1 MGPASVF
8 RAQVQMKIRSI
19 EASAFRLPYRRSF
32 KWAGLQVELGSFV
45 LVRVRTDEGLIGYG
59 EATPLPDW
67 GGDFGR
73 RSGETL
79 ATVISLVNEILG
91 PALIGADPTQVTS
104 ARRKMDRLVVGNSY
118 AKCAVDIALH
128 DLWGKSVGQPI
139 YRLLGGAVRDS
150 VPVAHMI
157 GLMTELDAAKE
168 GVAAVADGVRSLQIK
183 GGVDPERDIRLVST
197 LRRELGSGVTLRLD
211 ANQGYGHAKQ
221 AGQVV
226 ARLADAGVDLVEQPA
241 VGLAFLAEVTAGATV
256 PIIADE
262 SCWDVAD
269 ALEVVRHRAADCL
282 SIYLAKAGGFV
293 GARAVAA
300 VAESQCMACDING
313 SIESAIGNAANTHF
327 ALAHPAVSLASV
339 IPISAPAGTHPCAV
353 AGRYYEDDVLSEA
366 FAVQDGAIL
375 PLNRPGLGI
384 EVDEARLAKYRIA
397 G

>member
-1 MGPASVF
+1 MGPALKKPQ
-8 RAQVQMKIRSI
+8 AQMKIRSI
-19 EASAFRLPYRRSF
+19 KASAFRLPIRRSF
-32 KWAGLQVELGSFV
+32 KWAGLQVDLGNFV
-45 LVRVRTDEGLIGYG
+45 LVRVTTDEGLVGYG

-79 ATVISLVNEILG
+79 ATVISMVTEIFA
-91 PALIGADPTQVTS
+91 PALEGADPTHVTS
-104 ARRKMDRLVVGNSY
+104 ARWKMDRLVVGNSY

-150 VPVAHMI
+150 VPIAHMI
-157 GLMTELDAAKE
+157 GLMVESEAAKE
-168 GVAAVADGVRSLQIK
+168 GIAAVADGVCALQIK
-183 GGVDPERDIRLVST
+183 GGVDPERDIRLVGI

-211 ANQGYGHAKQ
+211 ANQGYGHAKN
-221 AGQVV
+221 ACKMV
-226 ARLADAGVDLVEQPA
+226 ARLADAGVDLVEQPT
-241 VGLAFLAEVTAGATV
+241 VGLAYLAEVTAGATV

-262 SCWDVAD
+262 SCWDIAD

-293 GARAVAA
+293 GARGVAA
-300 VAESQCMACDING
+300 VAEAQCMACDING

-327 ALAHPAVSLASV
+327 ALAHSAVSLASV
-339 IPISAPAGTHPCAV
+339 IPISAPGGAHPCAV
-353 AGRYYEDDVLSEA
+353 AGRYFEDDVVSEA
-366 FAVQDGAIL
+366 FEVKDGAIL

-384 EVDEARLAKYRIA
+384 EVDEVRLEKYRIA
-397 G
+397 

>member
-1 MGPASVF
+1 
-8 RAQVQMKIRSI
+8 MKIRSV
-19 EASAFRLPYRRSF
+19 EASAFRLPHRRSF
-32 KWAGLQVELGSFV
+32 KWAGLHVELGSFV
-45 LVRVRTDEGLIGYG
+45 LVRVTTDEGLIGYG

-79 ATVISLVNEILG
+79 STVISMVNRIFE
-91 PALIGADPTQVTS
+91 PALAGSDPTAVTS
-104 ARRKMDRLVVGNSY
+104 ARQTMDRLVVGNNY

-128 DLWGKSVGQPI
+128 DLWGKSLGQPI

-157 GLMTELDAAKE
+157 GLMGEADATNE
-168 GVAAVADGVRSLQIK
+168 GVAAIADGVRTLQIK
-183 GGVDPERDIRLVST
+183 GGVDAERDIRLVGT

-211 ANQGYGHAKQ
+211 ANQGYGHAKR
-221 AGQVV
+221 ARQVV

-241 VGLAFLAEVTAGATV
+241 TGLTFLAEVTAGATV

-262 SCWDVAD
+262 SCWDVSD

-293 GARAVAA
+293 GARGVAA
-300 VAESQCMACDING
+300 VAEAQRMACDING

-327 ALAHPAVSLASV
+327 ALAHSAVSLASV
-339 IPISAPAGTHPCAV
+339 IPVSAPAGAHPYTV
-353 AGRYYEDDVLSEA
+353 AGRYYEDDVISEA
-366 FAVQDGAIL
+366 FAVRDGAIL

-384 EVDEARLAKYRIA
+384 EVDEARLAKYRCD
-397 G
+397 

>member
-1 MGPASVF
+1 
-8 RAQVQMKIRSI
+8 MKIRSL
-19 EASAFRLPYRRSF
+19 EASAFRLPHRRSF
-32 KWAGLQVELGSFV
+32 KWAGLHVELGSFV
-45 LVRVRTDEGLIGYG
+45 LVRVTTDEGLIGYG

-79 ATVISLVNEILG
+79 ATVISMVNEIFE
-91 PALIGADPTQVTS
+91 PALAGSDPTAVTS
-104 ARRKMDRLVVGNSY
+104 ARQKMDSLVVGNSY

-157 GLMTELDAAKE
+157 GLMDESDAANE
-168 GVAAVADGVRSLQIK
+168 GIAAIADGVHALQIK
-183 GGVDPERDIRLVST
+183 GGVDAERDIRLVRT

-211 ANQGYGHAKQ
+211 ANQGYGHAKR
-221 AGQVV
+221 ARQVV
-226 ARLADAGVDLVEQPA
+226 ARLADAGVDLVEQPTA
-241 VGLAFLAEVTAGATV
+241 GLAFLAEVTAAATV

-262 SCWDVAD
+262 SCWDVSD

-293 GARAVAA
+293 GARRVAA
-300 VAESQCMACDING
+300 VAEAQHMACDING

-327 ALAHPAVSLASV
+327 VLAHSAVSLASV
-339 IPISAPAGTHPCAV
+339 IPVSAPAGAHPYTV
-353 AGRYYEDDVLSEA
+353 AGRYYEDDVISEA
-366 FAVQDGAIL
+366 FAVRDGAIL

-384 EVDEARLAKYRIA
+384 EVDEARLAKYRCQ
-397 G
+397 

>member
-1 MGPASVF
+1 MGSALAH
-8 RAQVQMKIRSI
+8 RRIQMKISSI
-19 EASAFRLPYRRSF
+19 EASSFRLPHRRSF
-32 KWAGLQVELGSFV
+32 KWAGLNVELGAFV
-45 LVRVRTDEGLIGYG
+45 LVRVKTDEGVIGYG

-79 ATVISLVNEILG
+79 ATVMSMVNEIFA
-91 PALIGADPTQVTS
+91 PALVGTDPTAVTA
-104 ARRKMDRLVVGNSY
+104 ARQNMDRLVVGNSY
-118 AKCAVDIALH
+118 AKCSVDIALH
-128 DLWGKSVGQPI
+128 DIWGKSVGQPI
-139 YRLLGGAVRDS
+139 YRLLGGAVRES

-157 GLMTELDAAKE
+157 GLMDESDAAKE
-168 GVAAVADGVRSLQIK
+168 GVAAVADGVHALQIK
-183 GGVDPERDIRLVST
+183 GGVDSERDIRLVRE

-221 AGQVV
+221 AGRVV

-262 SCWDVAD
+262 SCWDVND

-293 GARAVAA
+293 GARSVAA
-300 VAESQCMACDING
+300 VAEAHRMPCDING
-313 SIESAIGNAANTHF
+313 SIESAIGNAANIHF
-327 ALAHPAVSLASV
+327 ALAHSAISLASV
-339 IPISAPAGTHPCAV
+339 IPISAPAGAHPCCT
-353 AGRYYEDDVLSEA
+353 AGRYYEDDVLSEP

-384 EVDEARLAKYRIA
+384 EVDEARLAKYRTA
-397 G
+397 

>member
-1 MGPASVF
+1 
-8 RAQVQMKIRSI
+8 MKIRSL
-19 EASAFRLPYRRSF
+19 EASAFRLPHRRSF
-32 KWAGLQVELGSFV
+32 KWAGLHVELGGFV
-45 LVRVRTDEGLIGYG
+45 LVRVTTDEGIIGYG

-79 ATVISLVNEILG
+79 STVISMVNEIFA
-91 PALIGADPTQVTS
+91 PALVGSDPTAVTS
-104 ARRKMDRLVVGNSY
+104 ARQKMDRLVVGNSY

-150 VPVAHMI
+150 VPIAHMI
-157 GLMTELDAAKE
+157 GLMDESDAANE
-168 GVAAVADGVRSLQIK
+168 GIAAIADGVRTLQIK
-183 GGVDPERDIRLVST
+183 GGVDAERDIRLVRT

-211 ANQGYGHAKQ
+211 ANQGYGHAKR
-221 AGQVV
+221 AAQVV
-226 ARLADAGVDLVEQPA
+226 ARLAEAGVDLVEQPA
-241 VGLAFLAEVTAGATV
+241 AGLTFLAEVTAGATV

-262 SCWDVAD
+262 SCWDVSD

-300 VAESQCMACDING
+300 VAEAQRMACDVNG

-327 ALAHPAVSLASV
+327 VLAHSAVSLASV
-339 IPISAPAGTHPCAV
+339 IPVSAPAGTHPYRV
-353 AGRYYEDDVLSEA
+353 AGRYYEDDVISEA
-366 FAVQDGAIL
+366 FAVRDGAIL

-384 EVDEARLAKYRIA
+384 EVDEARLAKYRCD
-397 G
+397 

>member
-1 MGPASVF
+1 
-8 RAQVQMKIRSI
+8 MKIRSI
-19 EASAFRLPYRRSF
+19 EASAFRLPHRRSF
-32 KWAGLQVELGSFV
+32 KWAGLNVELGGFV
-45 LVRVRTDEGLIGYG
+45 LVRITTDEGLIGYG

-79 ATVISLVNEILG
+79 ATVISIVNDIFA
-91 PALIGADPTQVTS
+91 PALVGTDPTAVTS
-104 ARRKMDRLVVGNSY
+104 ARRAMDRLVVGNNY
-118 AKCAVDIALH
+118 AKCAIDIALH

-150 VPVAHMI
+150 IPVAHMI
-157 GLMTELDAAKE
+157 GLMGETDAAEE
-168 GVAAVADGVRSLQIK
+168 GIAAVADGVRTLQIK
-183 GGVDPERDIRLVST
+183 GGVEPERDIRLVRT
-197 LRRELGSGVTLRLD
+197 LRQALGASVTLRLD

-221 AGQVV
+221 ASQIVD
-226 ARLADAGVDLVEQPA
+226 RLTDAGVDLVEQPA
-241 VGLAFLAEVTAGATV
+241 AGLAFLAEVTAKARV

-262 SCWDVAD
+262 SCWDVSD

-300 VAESQCMACDING
+300 VAEAQRMACDING

-327 ALAHPAVSLASV
+327 VLAHSAVSLASV
-339 IPISAPAGTHPCAV
+339 IPISAPSGSHPYAV
-353 AGRYYEDDVLSEA
+353 AGRYYEDDVISEA
-366 FAVQDGAIL
+366 FAVRDGAIL

-384 EVDEARLAKYRIA
+384 EVDESRLARYRTN